1 MSLELLDK
9 FPPRNDK
16 DLFDTLQFVKK
27 SPFAKDYWK
36 VFKSLYKQSE
46 TALLQ
51 AEYPELNDILVN
63 LLGNL
68 IYRLD
73 QVKIQEITSEFPTHA
88 TLRYM
93 KRRARRLLRKLGE
106 VAPDIYFKLASK
118 IISAN
123 EKNISL
129 DIDNQW
135 VSLDIIYGSS
145 RRAYQKSHGYGGYAF
160 DKTKLQ
166 LHHAEER
173 FPGIWDT
180 QDKYLQDILIKDMPW
195 QIHEFAVKV
204 LKRNQLPLPEVGD
217 EVLKNFFNSSSTILR
232 STAVNLVYQKFTYQT
247 PQASVFAGMWL
258 YASADLRLKIQDIES
273 KRPKRDKAWQDEF
286 AENLSKLTFKELKNG
301 NSSRRILR
309 SVEHLQKNFGKAIP
323 TDNLLPMAE
332 ALFHSPYQALQELA
346 YLGAEK
352 ATKEQAMQWLV
363 ALDNGKNPLKMPMY
377 DRLAGILFPKFKGNL
392 QRQDVEPYVFHPA
405 FAVGDFGWRLSA
417 KIQYEYNL
425 YYLWNKLSR
434 YEYRRKFEK
443 PFLNAITS
451 MAGADA
457 FIRYYQKNQ
466 YYLNYYSDN
475 ALGFLME
482 KALERI
488 KNFVIKQFTA
498 NLSSQPLYNLSKISR
513 FPLEIKNRILED
525 ALMTLDNR
533 VLFDYSWYVEN
544 AFRSANTDEWTAEA
558 IIKIM
563 NGSKIDVNSASN
575 ILNSALRFVGGKMG
589 DMVMN
594 WLNNLSEKRQ
604 EPFVQALAN
613 NYSLVKEFA
622 SKFPKAMI
630 MRAIRNQSLD
640 SLLEMTGSVTDE
652 NWTMVSEVV
661 YEQLLAKSSEI
672 GFWKNILELVI
683 NSPDS
688 QLGLR
693 LIQDAKF
700 FALFQQQKDLS
711 ILDISQPEFEDFLLS
726 WLEANPQYFTM
737 GSGELFKV
745 CIHKLPKLRHWALQ
759 HARET
764 GISLSFGL
772 QLFESD
778 LPDAVTEAKNYFNGL
793 APQSQKELEA
803 TLAMCDSP
811 NRVVRDFG
819 LEYAAQRKE
828 NFPDNEQILEFLSEH
843 ADKFVQQFV
852 AEEIAKHE
860 VKKPFV
866 QRFDKEILRMKN
878 RGRKAKE
885 NIKNRIEKTLD
896 VATDTL
902 LELAK
907 TGTKLD
913 REWAIEQLTKKVL
926 AGEEIAGFE
935 LV

>member
-46 TALLQ
+46 VALMQ
-51 AEYPELNDILVN
+51 AQYPELNDILIN

-73 QVKIQEITSEFPTHA
+73 QVKIQEITSEYPTHA

-93 KRRARRLLRKLGE
+93 KRRARRLLRKLGDIS
-106 VAPDIYFKLASK
+106 PDIYFKLASK
-118 IISAN
+118 IINTN
-123 EKNISL
+123 EKSL
-129 DIDNQW
+129 GLDLDNQW
-135 VSLDIIYGSS
+135 ISLDIIYGNS
-145 RRAYQKSHGYGGYAF
+145 RRFYQKSHGHGAYAL
-160 DKTKLQ
+160 DKSKLQ
-166 LHHAEER
+166 NHHQEER
-173 FPGIWDT
+173 FPAVWDE
-180 QDKYLQDILIKDMPW
+180 QGKYLQDILIKDMPW

-204 LKRNQLPLPEVGD
+204 LKRNNLPLPEVSD
-217 EVLKNFFNSSSTILR
+217 EVLQKFFNSTSTILR
-232 STAVNLVYQKFTYQT
+232 GVAVTSVYQKFTYQN
-247 PQASVFAGMWL
+247 PKADLYAGMWL
-258 YASADLRLKIQDIES
+258 YASAGLRQKIQEIES
-273 KRPKRDKAWQDEF
+273 KRPKAAKAWQDEF
-286 AENLSKLTFKELKNG
+286 AENLAKLTFKELTAG
-301 NSSRRILR
+301 NSSKRILN
-309 SVEHLQKNFGKAIP
+309 SVEYLQKNFGKAIP

-332 ALFHSPYQALQELA
+332 ALFHSPYKSLQELA
-346 YLGAEK
+346 FLGAEK
-352 ATKEQAMQWLV
+352 ATKDQAIQWLV
-363 ALDNGKNPLKMPMY
+363 ALDNGKVVLKMPMY
-377 DRLAGILFPKFKGNL
+377 DRLASILFPKFKGNM
-392 QRQDVEPYVFHPA
+392 QRHEIEPYVFHQA
-405 FAVGDFGWRLSA
+405 MAVCDFGWRLSA
-417 KIQYEYNL
+417 KIQYEYQL

-434 YEYRRKFEK
+434 YESRRKFEK

-475 ALGFLME
+475 ALGFLMTN
-482 KALERI
+482 ALERV
-488 KNFVIKQFTA
+488 KNFVIRQFA
-498 NLSSQPLYNLSKISR
+498 SNLSSQPLYNLPKISK
-513 FPLEIKNRILED
+513 FPLEIKNQMLEE
-525 ALMTLDNR
+525 ALTSIQNR
-533 VLFDYSWYVEN
+533 VVFDYSWYVEN
-544 AFRSANTDEWTAEA
+544 VFRDANNDEWIATAVL
-558 IIKIM
+558 KIM
-563 NGSKIDVNSASN
+563 GVCRIDANSASN
-575 ILNSALRFVGGKMG
+575 ILNSALRHVGGTMG
-589 DMVMN
+589 DRVMQ
-594 WLNNLSEKRQ
+594 WLGQLSEKRQ

-622 SKFPKAMI
+622 TKFPKSMI
-630 MRAIRNQSLD
+630 MSAIRNQSLD
-640 SLLEMTGSVTDE
+640 SLLEMTGSVSNE
-652 NWTMVSEVV
+652 NWLMVSEVV
-661 YEQLLAKSSEI
+661 YEQLLKKSNEI
-672 GFWKNILELVI
+672 GFWKSILEMVI

-688 QLGLR
+688 QLGPR

-726 WLEANPQYFTM
+726 WLDVNPQYFAM

-745 CIHKLPKLRHWALQ
+745 CIHKLPKLRHWGLNF
-759 HARET
+759 ARAT

-778 LPDAVTEAKNYFNGL
+778 LPDAIAEAKQYFSEL
-793 APQSQKELEA
+793 APQSVQELEA

-811 NRVVRDFG
+811 NRKVRSFG

-828 NFPDNEQILEFLSEH
+828 NFSDNAQILEFLSEH

-852 AEEIAKHE
+852 AEEITKATMNND
-860 VKKPFV
+860 FV

-878 RGRKAKE
+878 RSRKAKE
-885 NIKNRIEKTLD
+885 NIKQRLEKTLEI
-896 VATDTL
+896 AADTL

-926 AGEEIAGFE
+926 AGEEIEGFE